1 VSHLLTPEQIKE
13 LWKLYIKNGNEFAI
27 KLADAEASLWQE
39 KLAEEQVYH
48 SGKIR
53 EAKEFIAEQI
63 FKELEEL
70 YLLIVTDIPL
80 LEELYLLGAP
90 LETSDLKNIPEY
102 QVLKEKYV
110 EEEK

>member
-27 KLADAEASLWQE
+27 KLADAEAALWQE

-53 EAKEFIAEQI
+53 EAKEFIADQI
-63 FKELEEL
+63 FKE
-70 YLLIVTDIPL
+70 

-102 QVLKEKYV
+102 QSLKGKYIK
-110 EEEK
+110 EEK